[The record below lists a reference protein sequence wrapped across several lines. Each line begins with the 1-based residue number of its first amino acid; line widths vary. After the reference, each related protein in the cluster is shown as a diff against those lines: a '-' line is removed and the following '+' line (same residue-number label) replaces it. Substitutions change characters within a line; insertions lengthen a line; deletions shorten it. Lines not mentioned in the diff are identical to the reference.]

1 MLIQHVVKIV
11 VNVCLDGES
20 RTIDSNEEDAD
31 EIETISAPHL
41 SEGYNRNKGVDVGNN
56 GIDLENSHHNG
67 VGGGGPGAGG
77 GGQGEGGGSQ
87 GAGGGVR
94 FMEYLRRLNDVVDG
108 FLPAKKDPVVKFY
121 LNLVKV
127 LKPSPSPPAVAV
139 EGGRPVEQTLTPP
152 P

>member
-11 VNVCLDGES
+11 VNVCLDGGS
-20 RTIDSNEEDAD
+20 RSIGSNEDDGD

-41 SEGYNRNKGVDVGNN
+41 SEGYNRDKGVDIGNN

-77 GGQGEGGGSQ
+77 GSL